1 MYMCGSIVQH
11 VGTRMDTYVGHT
23 CQVEQSGAGYVSLG
37 SILQGAGVGGAC
49 GVGGVHNV
57 AYVEP

>member
-1 MYMCGSIVQH
+1 
-11 VGTRMDTYVGHT
+11 MDTYVGHT

-37 SILQGAGVGGAC
+37 SILQGARVGGAC
-49 GVGGVHNV
+49 GVSGVHNV